1 MNEREK
7 EREREEIEAG
17 LGFCWYLLAYAWWSK
32 KYLKNFKN
40 CIKFRLSFLKAII
53 LKRQFFMKI
62 LKWSFMSKM
71 NMVGKHFVDYFFL
84 PQYFFFYVKS
94 VQKMNLSFQ
103 FASSN
108 RANVSPFKLT
118 NTIHFCT
125 QLMTN
130 SWIDLKLLYYY
141 SLLPKFGDIL
151 SLVYFQENCM
161 VFPLRRDLTSPL
173 KQLPW

>member
-1 MNEREK
+1 
-7 EREREEIEAG
+7 
-17 LGFCWYLLAYAWWSK
+17 
-32 KYLKNFKN
+32 
-40 CIKFRLSFLKAII
+40 
-53 LKRQFFMKI
+53 MKI
-62 LKWSFMSKM
+62 LKWSFLSKM

-173 KQLPW
+173 KQLPWYLFYIYIYVSIYMYRPGQLQVITGKYRFTVFR